1 MEANMIRELSA
12 LQLGRA
18 IKKKELSCR
27 EAVEAY
33 LDAIDK
39 KDVKI
44 NAYVTVMRES
54 ALAEADRIQKL
65 IDAGELEDSPLAG
78 VPIAIKDNMNV
89 KGERTTA
96 ASAILENFNPP
107 FDSTAVANLKAAGM
121 IVLGK
126 VNMDEFAMGGSTETS
141 YYGVTGNPWDNT
153 CVPGGSSGG
162 SAAAVAAG
170 TAPCALGSD
179 TGGSIR
185 QPAAFTALT
194 GFKPTYG
201 SVSRYGLL
209 AYASSLDQIGPMAHD
224 AADAAAILQ
233 IIAKSDLKDS
243 TSVIG
248 DAENISKHKPVNLK
262 DGSFDF
268 TTCIADPDAPEDML
282 KGLSIGIPSNYFGD
296 GLDEEINESVLT
308 AARLL
313 RDYGASVKRFEMP
326 NVEYAVPAYYIIACA
341 EASSN
346 LSRYDGIKYGHRTRN
361 ASDITETYYKSRSEG
376 FGEEVKRRIMLGS
389 FVLSSGYFDAYYKKA
404 LQVRGLI
411 KKNFDDAFS
420 KFDMILSPVSP
431 TTAYKIGDRISDPLA
446 MYMADIYTVSVNLA
460 GLPAISLPCGFDS
473 KGLPIGMQLIG
484 DSFMEGKLVK
494 AATAYQALTD
504 YHKQRP
510 NIFAEGGENKYRDMN
525 EILKENSSKGGDR

>member
-1 MEANMIRELSA
+1 MDSMKIREMSA
-12 LQLGRA
+12 IELGRA
-18 IKKKELSCR
+18 IKNKKVSCVQ
-27 EAVEAY
+27 AAEAY
-33 LDAIDK
+33 LDAVEA
-39 KDVKI
+39 KDRKI
-44 NAYVTVMRES
+44 NAYITVMRES
-54 ALAEADRIQKL
+54 AKEQAEAVQKL
-65 IDAGELEDSPLAG
+65 IDEGKMTDSLLAG

-89 KGERTTA
+89 KGTRTTA
-96 ASAILENFNPP
+96 ASAILETFNPP

-121 IVLGK
+121 VVIGK

-153 CVPGGSSGG
+153 RVPGGSSGG
-162 SAAAVAAG
+162 SAASVAAG
-170 TAPCALGSD
+170 LAPCALGSD

-185 QPAAFTALT
+185 QPAAFTGLT

-209 AYASSLDQIGPMAHD
+209 AYASSLDQIGPLAHD
-224 AADAAAILQ
+224 AADAAAVLQ
-233 IIAKSDLKDS
+233 IIAAEDKRDS

-248 DAENISKHKPVNLK
+248 DTMDILKHKPVNLENGK
-262 DGSFDF
+262 FNF
-268 TTCIADPDAPEDML
+268 LNCIADKNAPDDML

-296 GLDEEINESVLT
+296 GLDSGVNESVLA

-313 RDYGASVKRFEMP
+313 RDHGASVKRFEMP
-326 NVEYAVPAYYIIACA
+326 IVDYAVPAYYIIACA

-346 LSRYDGIKYGHRTRN
+346 LSRYDGIKYGYRTQN
-361 ASDITETYYKSRSEG
+361 ASNIVETYYKSRSVG

-411 KKNFDDAFS
+411 KKSFDEAFE

-431 TTAYKIGDRISDPLA
+431 TTAYEIGEQISDPLA

-460 GLPAISLPCGFDS
+460 GLPAIALPCGFDS

-510 NIFAEGGENKYRDMN
+510 DIFADGGEQNYKDMADIASHNKT
-525 EILKENSSKGGDR
+525 KGGYR